1 MTRPFATGLPGG
13 HSEWEPPDPFSN
25 SEVKTLC
32 ADASVDFVD
41 VKVGHCQA
49 LNLMKT
55 KPSTTQVVEGFFVSL
70 LGRRHRQRI
79 RHLSLP
85 DYSGGF
91 GANRI
96 PLLIVAHDP
105 IERDAAVHRNNFHV
119 VGV

>member
-55 KPSTTQVVEGFFVSL
+55 NP
-70 LGRRHRQRI
+70 HQRK
-79 RHLSLP
+79 L
-85 DYSGGF
+85 
-91 GANRI
+91 
-96 PLLIVAHDP
+96 
-105 IERDAAVHRNNFHV
+105 
-119 VGV
+119 VGVFSYGHFLLSVGFCFV

>member
-1 MTRPFATGLPGG
+1 MLERRNKLSEFVAGPDMTGPSATVLPGG

-55 KPSTTQVVEGFFVSL
+55 KPSLTQVGGGFFSRCL
-70 LGRRHRQRI
+70 LG
-79 RHLSLP
+79 L
-85 DYSGGF
+85 
-91 GANRI
+91 GASSI
-96 PLLIVAHDP
+96 CLFAY
-105 IERDAAVHRNNFHV
+105 A
-119 VGV
+119 G